1 MKPRN
6 VILAVLGV
14 AVVGAIYLVVRQE
27 LPSASVQTGSQ
38 AVVQTP
44 SPPTSPPPAAPAP
57 VSQPQ
62 PAAPAL
68 SSASQQAESVP
79 AFHASA
85 KAARPLPATLSP
97 DLFAAIPVVARA
109 YRIAKR
115 IPEVLAQQPCYC
127 HCDRIGHVGLLDCYR
142 TDHGAG

>member
-14 AVVGAIYLVVRQE
+14 AVIGAIYLVVRQE
-27 LPSASVQTGSQ
+27 PPTAPAQPGSQ
-38 AVVQTP
+38 AQP
-44 SPPTSPPPAAPAP
+44 QTSPPPAAPAP

-68 SSASQQAESVP
+68 SSASQQSESVP

-97 DLFAAIPVVARA
+97 DLFVAIPVVARA

-115 IPEVLAQQPCYC
+115 IPAVLAQQPCYC

-142 TDHGAG
+142 SDHGAG

>member
-14 AVVGAIYLVVRQE
+14 AVVGAVYLVMRQE
-27 LPSASVQTGSQ
+27 PPATPAQTEVQTQ
-38 AVVQTP
+38 PQP
-44 SPPTSPPPAAPAP
+44 SPPPAAPAP

-62 PAAPAL
+62 PTAPAL

-79 AFHASA
+79 AFNASA

-97 DLFAAIPVVARA
+97 DLFAAIPVVAHA
-109 YRIAKR
+109 YRVAKR

-127 HCDRIGHVGLLDCYR
+127 HCDRMGHVGLLDCYR
-142 TDHGAG
+142 SDHGAG

>member
-1 MKPRN
+1 MKPRI

-14 AVVGAIYLVVRQE
+14 AVIGAIYLVVRQGPPAAPAQTE
-27 LPSASVQTGSQ
+27 VQTQ
-38 AVVQTP
+38 PQ
-44 SPPTSPPPAAPAP
+44 TSPPPAAPAP

-68 SSASQQAESVP
+68 SSASQQSESVP

-97 DLFAAIPVVARA
+97 DLFAEIPVVARA

-115 IPEVLAQQPCYC
+115 IPAVLAQQPCYC
-127 HCDRIGHVGLLDCYR
+127 HCDRMGHVGLLDCYR
-142 TDHGAG
+142 SDHGAG

>member
-14 AVVGAIYLVVRQE
+14 AVIGAIYLVVRQE
-27 LPSASVQTGSQ
+27 PPTAPAQPGSQ
-38 AVVQTP
+38 AQP
-44 SPPTSPPPAAPAP
+44 QPSPPPAAPAP

-62 PAAPAL
+62 PTAPAL

-97 DLFAAIPVVARA
+97 DMFAAIPVVARA

-142 TDHGAG
+142 TDHGAV

>member
-14 AVVGAIYLVVRQE
+14 AVIGAIYLVMRQE
-27 LPSASVQTGSQ
+27 PPATPAQTEVQTQ
-38 AVVQTP
+38 PQP
-44 SPPTSPPPAAPAP
+44 QPSPPPAAPAP

-68 SSASQQAESVP
+68 SSASQQSEGVP

-85 KAARPLPATLSP
+85 KAARPLPATHSP

-115 IPEVLAQQPCYC
+115 IPAVLAQQPCYC

-142 TDHGAG
+142 SDHGAG